1 MSETTPVMTTDLD
14 RLSERVEKAAALVQQ
29 LRDDRT
35 RLERERDDLARRL
48 RETEQKL
55 QGQDVAAVLSEVASL
70 RREQREW
77 TSERREVAARIEGL
91 VRKLEK
97 LDG

>member
-1 MSETTPVMTTDLD
+1 MSETTPMVTTDLD
-14 RLSERVEKAAALVQQ
+14 RLSERVEKAAAMVQQ

-77 TSERREVAARIEGL
+77 TSERREVATRIEAL